1 MRRRIPRGAREPA
14 AKPAEGADIGMS
26 DQPLLIALVAVQFF
40 VHALGWTMTAH
51 LTRRWRD
58 AEGQFAVFWLLL
70 AAGLMLYVP
79 AWPSGSLPRN
89 LANLLI
95 VAAMAAQHRGMMLF
109 WHQRPNDRGYLTLL
123 VCAVLAI
130 VLSLALE
137 YGHGL
142 RVATVCVGGSVM
154 LLATA
159 RLIWQRGR
167 TEAPLFAKLVAG
179 CYTWMALVL
188 LARAVQALNV
198 EPATKI
204 SIDAPGHSNVPLA
217 ILVMFVG
224 GLINLAHIRLVLGR
238 ILQRLTAQAQTD
250 MLTGAANRR
259 GLMRQLAE
267 IHQRAQHG
275 GHGYVVLMVD
285 IDHFKSINDA
295 HGHAQGDQVLKRVA
309 QSLRDGLRVGDVVA
323 RWGGEEFCVLLPRI
337 RLAEAHALA
346 ERVAVQIAA
355 TGLPRVTVS
364 IGVAEAQARAEDA
377 ESVVR
382 RADAALYEAK
392 EAGRN
397 RVVMANDIAAA

>member
-1 MRRRIPRGAREPA
+1 MRHRISRCATGPA
-14 AKPAEGADIGMS
+14 TTLAEGADIGMS

-58 AEGQFAVFWLLL
+58 AEGQFAVFWWLL

-79 AWPSGSLPRN
+79 PWPSGSLPRN

-95 VAAMAAQHRGMMLF
+95 IIAMAAQHRGMTLY
-109 WHQRPNDRGYLTLL
+109 WNQRPADRGYLTL
-123 VCAVLAI
+123 VICAALAI

-137 YGHGL
+137 HGHGL
-142 RVATVCVGGSVM
+142 RVATVCAGGGVM

-159 RLIWQRGR
+159 RLIFRHGR
-167 TEAPLFAKLVAG
+167 AATPLFAKVIAG
-179 CYTWMALVL
+179 CYTLVALALFV
-188 LARAVQALNV
+188 RAVQALSV
-198 EPATKI
+198 APSIKI

-259 GLMRQLAE
+259 GLMRQLND
-267 IHQRAQHG
+267 IHQRAQQG

-285 IDHFKSINDA
+285 IDHFKAINDQ

-309 QSLRDGLRVGDVVA
+309 QSLREGLRVGDVVA
-323 RWGGEEFCVLLPRI
+323 RWGGEEFCVLLPRM

-346 ERVAVQIAA
+346 ERVAMQIAA

-364 IGVAEAQARAEDA
+364 IGVAEAQARLEEA

-382 RADAALYEAK
+382 RADAALYVAK

-397 RVVMANDIAAA
+397 RVVMASDIAAA